1 MKKLTTALLASGL
14 VLSASA
20 CVAHPQLTTAETCE
34 RIRVVVSNP
43 SASGGKTGMIRVANQ
58 IRAIEPVASDDLK
71 AALGTILEYT
81 DETVKDEP
89 DAGKLSELKDQY
101 EQAGSTYN
109 KFCS

>member
-34 RIRVVVSNP
+34 RIRLVVSSP
-43 SASGGKTGMIRVANQ
+43 TASMGKTGMIRLANQ

-71 AALGTILEYT
+71 SALESILEYT
-81 DETVKDEP
+81 DEAVKDEP
-89 DAGKLSELKDQY
+89 DAGKLSELQDEY
-101 EQAGSTYN
+101 DQAGSTYG